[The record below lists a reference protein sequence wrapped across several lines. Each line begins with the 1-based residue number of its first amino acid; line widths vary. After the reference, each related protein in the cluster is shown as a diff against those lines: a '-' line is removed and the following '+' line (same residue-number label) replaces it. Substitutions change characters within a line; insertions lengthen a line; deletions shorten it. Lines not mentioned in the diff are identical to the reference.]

1 MAARHD
7 SARLGLPR
15 PEPPERTCGEQPI
28 DQPVENVLKIDR
40 AFISRIDTDADNR
53 AIVRTIVALAHN
65 FGLKVVAEGVETPEE
80 VDELLAIDC
89 EYAQGYFFSRPVD
102 EDTAMHLLSAGHCG
116 KEPFPRRA

>member
-40 AFISRIDTDADNR
+40 AFIARIDTDADNR
-53 AIVRTIVALAHN
+53 AIVRCDAQKLIGSLYNIEKVH
-65 FGLKVVAEGVETPEE
+65 GLCKFHVSPE
-80 VDELLAIDC
+80 
-89 EYAQGYFFSRPVD
+89 P
-102 EDTAMHLLSAGHCG
+102 
-116 KEPFPRRA
+116 